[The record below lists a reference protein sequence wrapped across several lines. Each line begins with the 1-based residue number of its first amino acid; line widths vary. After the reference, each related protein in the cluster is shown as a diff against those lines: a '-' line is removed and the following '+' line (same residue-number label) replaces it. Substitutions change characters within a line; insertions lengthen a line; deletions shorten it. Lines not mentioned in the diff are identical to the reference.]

1 MKEENKKEVKKTVLA
16 GAGTAAGAVI
26 ASAVENTLNPTH
38 AEAEDTVEA
47 VVAEIAEDASAD
59 APIEADI
66 TYAAAPVEL
75 DEVVVTAQAASHS
88 QGAHHS
94 HAASHAD
101 SHASAFH
108 AEAVADEPI
117 MASVATVAS
126 AHDEDVYDDLV
137 VVSHDSP
144 SLHDAFQVH
153 ANVTAPAPEL
163 PGAHTSSEP
172 LVAAVGGGMD
182 MPDYLSEGDFD
193 VKAEGLGMDITQID
207 SIDMPDYINNA
218 NIDSFTDS
226 I

>member
-1 MKEENKKEVKKTVLA
+1 MKEENKKEVKKTALA

-26 ASAVENTLNPTH
+26 ASAVENALNP
-38 AEAEDTVEA
+38 AQADAEDTVEA
-47 VVAEIAEDASAD
+47 VVAEIAEDASSD

-88 QGAHHS
+88 QAAHHS
-94 HAASHAD
+94 HATSHAE
-101 SHASAFH
+101 SHAPAFH
-108 AEAVADEPI
+108 AEAEADEPI
-117 MASVATVAS
+117 MAAVVSAAP
-126 AHDEDVYDDLV
+126 AHDENVYDDLV

-153 ANVTAPAPEL
+153 ANITAPTPEL
-163 PGAHTSSEP
+163 PGAETSSEP

-182 MPDYLSEGDFD
+182 MPDYLSEGDFE
-193 VKAEGLGMDITQID
+193 VKAEGMGMDITQID